1 MIFRLFK
8 LLMFLSTLV
17 LISFSVSAQIKPK
30 MTQFETLMKQLSPYL
45 MSEKEYSDPAN
56 YKKVEKILNDI
67 NLNLAELQKD
77 PAVMNSNY
85 KFRFKVLAEGFKDV
99 EQSYQNRFLDYSF
112 WNLKSQLYQCS
123 SCHTEKQMVDRWYSP
138 ELTNHS
144 DLFAQADFQF
154 MLRGYEGAVQKY
166 QKLVKDYPKNK
177 LTEKNL
183 DHAVK
188 KIGYYYLRI
197 LKDDEKTLKAF
208 TEISQ
213 NKDVPV
219 YLARHLKKW
228 IEYFNVKKF
237 RMLPEKADDQSVLKL
252 KEFIAD
258 REVIANYYG
267 VGDDRFPIDQETLVY
282 LHRVLDLNQ
291 NKELLPWLY
300 FWIGKI
306 QNNYKESLFDNTGEL
321 FIKECFQSFP
331 KSKAAKLCQSEYK
344 AIQRGRE
351 IK

>member
-1 MIFRLFK
+1 MKNLSQ
-8 LLMFLSTLV
+8 MFLLALGFILFATT
-17 LISFSVSAQIKPK
+17 AQSEIKPK
-30 MTQFETLMKQLSPYL
+30 MTQFEALMKQLSPYL
-45 MSEKEYSDPAN
+45 MSEKEYSNPDN
-56 YKKVEKILNDI
+56 YKKVEAILKEI
-67 NLNLAELQKD
+67 NVNLTELMKD
-77 PAVMNSNY
+77 PAVLGSNY
-85 KFRFKVLAEGFKDV
+85 KFRFKVLADGFKDV

-123 SCHTEKQMVDRWYSP
+123 SCHTEKQMVDRWYSA
-138 ELTNHS
+138 ELANHS

-154 MLRGYEGAVQKY
+154 MLRGYEGAVEKY
-166 QKLVKDYPKNK
+166 QKLIKGYPKNK

-197 LKDDEKTLKAF
+197 LQNDEKTLKAF
-208 TEISQ
+208 SEINQ
-213 NKDVPV
+213 NKEIPI

-237 RMLPEKADDQSVLKL
+237 RMLPEKSEDQSLKKL
-252 KEFIAD
+252 KEFIED

-267 VGDDRFPIDQETLVY
+267 TGDDRFPIDQETLIY

-291 NKELLPWLY
+291 NKEISPWLY
-300 FWIGKI
+300 FWIGKL

-321 FIKECFQSFP
+321 FLKECFSSYP
-331 KSKAAKLCQSEYK
+331 KSKVAKLCKAEHK
-344 AIQRGRE
+344 AILDSRDS
-351 IK
+351 K